1 MASRPRVNPF
11 SAPKPKGKN
20 PGHIPKSERY
30 VPPDQGRRASASAR
44 RAGNRRQDVADDEEA
59 AAFAPRAGR
68 EVPAGS
74 PRNRL
79 VSAAAL
85 DASRRRM
92 TGNFDPDGETTRHHR
107 ELLADAEGDAG
118 DIDPDE
124 PPEFQR
130 AALEERDNAYTIERI
145 DEEIASGVQAVIDE
159 LKRAGKWHEAPPPP
173 LRVSPVPPA
182 PPVVELRK
190 TQTSARVPQHPADEF
205 APTAQQ
211 TQQQAH
217 TQALPKG
224 ALVHPSGLIAMPVR
238 VGDVDRLWDWLRADA
253 DKGQAFLGKPMTTSV
268 ALHAQIRFLVEQTE
282 PEGVA
287 IIRSLYWHE
296 EHFGFAM
303 LAPILAADRTALL
316 HIYLKKDAR
325 GALATLV
332 QALVELAEQAVPGM
346 HLAVSSADA
355 TWARLHRSLLA
366 PLGFV
371 EHTMFVR

>member
-1 MASRPRVNPF
+1 MASRRVNPF

-20 PGHIPKSERY
+20 PGKIPKSERY
-30 VPPDQGRRASASAR
+30 VPPDQGRRASASAPR
-44 RAGNRRQDVADDEEA
+44 VGSRRQDVADDEEA

-92 TGNFDPDGETTRHHR
+92 TGNFDPDDETARHHR
-107 ELLADAEGDAG
+107 ALLADGEGGAN
-118 DIDPDE
+118 DIDSDD

-130 AALEERDNAYTIERI
+130 AALDERDAAYATERI

-159 LKRAGKWHEAPPPP
+159 LKKAGKWHEAVEPT
-173 LRVSPVPPA
+173 RTTTTARVPPTMA
-182 PPVVELRK
+182 PQGAHVQR
-190 TQTSARVPQHPADEF
+190 APQHPADEF
-205 APTAQQ
+205 TPNHRQ
-211 TQQQAH
+211 TKEQAH
-217 TQALPKG
+217 VQALPKG
-224 ALVHPSGLIAMPVR
+224 ALAHPSGLIAMPVR

-303 LAPILAADRTALL
+303 LAPILAADQTALL

-332 QALVELAEQAVPGM
+332 QALVELAGQAVPGM

-366 PLGFV
+366 PLGFI